1 MLLLIFIKEFIEYF
15 YLTLDDNNKN
25 KTMMLSPGA
34 SESGIQFE

>member
-1 MLLLIFIKEFIEYF
+1 MKEFIGSV

-25 KTMMLSPGA
+25 KTVMLSPGA